1 MPKIKEGGKPMPK
14 RTIKHNHIVST
25 YPCNGGYVTETIS
38 KYGEMLRSAFDFN
51 ISDAERRH
59 TNYLH
64 DI

>member
-1 MPKIKEGGKPMPK
+1 MPK
-14 RTIKHNHIVST
+14 RTIKRNYVVST

-59 TNYLH
+59 ANYLH

>member
-1 MPKIKEGGKPMPK
+1 MPKIKEERETMPK

-38 KYGEMLRSAFDFN
+38 KYGETLRSAFDFN

-59 TNYLH
+59 ANYLH